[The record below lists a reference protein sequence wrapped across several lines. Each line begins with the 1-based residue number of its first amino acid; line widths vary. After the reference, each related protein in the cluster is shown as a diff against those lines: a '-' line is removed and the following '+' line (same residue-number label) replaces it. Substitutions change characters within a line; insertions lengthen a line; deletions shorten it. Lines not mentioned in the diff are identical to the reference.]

1 VKFFGR
7 IPEFDFIFK
16 SENWDV
22 PIIKIIPRL
31 QTVPY
36 QDLEGLPIR
45 VSTIMILLTRKVA
58 VTEVSVVIH
67 DLNLF

>member
-1 VKFFGR
+1 
-7 IPEFDFIFK
+7 
-16 SENWDV
+16 
-22 PIIKIIPRL
+22 
-31 QTVPY
+31 VPY